1 MSLSR
6 PSLSIARPPNTIG
19 LAAGLNIDNSVS
31 ETFVSSSRREK
42 LSLRGFFGPLLG
54 TDPMVAGLMPLIFSW
69 GPLLLLLCDGART
82 LNDRRKRYVR
92 LGIELL
98 KIPTEISAVDQS
110 ANGRAVSAKGDR

>member
-19 LAAGLNIDNSVS
+19 PAAGLNIDNSVS
-31 ETFVSSSRREK
+31 ETFVSSSSRER

-54 TDPMVAGLMPLIFSW
+54 SDPNVAGLMPLISFW
-69 GPLLLLLCDGART
+69 GLLLLLLCDGART
-82 LNDRRKRYVR
+82 LNARRKRGVR

-98 KIPTEISAVDQS
+98 KIPTDISPVDQS
-110 ANGRAVSAKGDR
+110 ANGTELSAKGDR